1 LLKSFSAQTYDARPP
16 AAETLPLP
24 FMLNASTEIDLE
36 GIVLPAREAAPP
48 SAATLFLLE
57 EGK

>member
-1 LLKSFSAQTYDARPP
+1 LFKSFSAQTYDARPP

>member
-1 LLKSFSAQTYDARPP
+1 LLKSFSAEIYDARPP
-16 AAETLPLP
+16 AAETLSFP
-24 FMLNASTEIDLE
+24 FMLNAITEIDLE
-36 GIVLPAREAAPP
+36 GIVLPAREAASP

>member
-1 LLKSFSAQTYDARPP
+1 MSGP
-16 AAETLPLP
+16 AAETLPFP

-36 GIVLPAREAAPP
+36 GIVLPAREAASP
-48 SAATLFLLE
+48 SAAMLFLLE

>member
-16 AAETLPLP
+16 AAETLPFP

-36 GIVLPAREAAPP
+36 GIGFAGTRSRAAFCRDAV
-48 SAATLFLLE
+48 SA
-57 EGK
+57 